1 MSGFLHQ
8 LAVRSL
14 GLAPQIKSRAAL
26 PYATP
31 TADFSV
37 AETGKFESPPATPAI
52 GRQGYEAPVQDAR
65 PVGRTAESHLPAP
78 IVAEKPVRSASV
90 ARQAPRP
97 EADAASQ
104 PPRLSRSPS
113 PEETP
118 LEIAHRS
125 LPPKPSVAAIANPV
139 LAATTPIQ
147 RHHEPVAESSPAGN
161 AIRAPLPDLE
171 TLVSRLLGDRQNQSG
186 TTAETALTPP
196 AAMPQPSG
204 RRPEAI
210 STIRSQASR
219 ERTTMAAEIDTT
231 PEVHITIGRLEVN
244 PPSRPAPAVQPPR
257 PRGPAPLSLNDYL
270 ARRGG
275 RS

>member
-8 LAVRSL
+8 LAFRSL

-37 AETGKFESPPATPAI
+37 AESGKFESPPATPAI
-52 GRQGYEAPVQDAR
+52 ERQGYEAPVPDAR
-65 PVGRTAESHLPAP
+65 PVGRTAESLMPAP
-78 IVAEKPVRSASV
+78 IVAEKPVRSASI

-97 EADAASQ
+97 EADAANQ

-118 LEIAHRS
+118 QEIAHRS
-125 LPPKPSVAAIANPV
+125 QPPKPSVAAIANPV
-139 LAATTPIQ
+139 MAAMTPIQ
-147 RHHEPVAESSPAGN
+147 RHHEPVTES
-161 AIRAPLPDLE
+161 APPGDEVRGPSPDLE
-171 TLVSRLLGDRQNQSG
+171 TLVSRLLGDRQNTPG

-196 AAMPQPSG
+196 AAMPRPSG
-204 RRPEAI
+204 RRPEAT

-219 ERTTMAAEIDTT
+219 ERPTKAAEIDTA

-244 PPSRPAPAVQPPR
+244 PPSRPTPAIQPPR